1 MILET
6 GLKRGLFWLK
16 GSSNASRCIAYFLL
30 FAKTVK
36 KNLSANWSE
45 YDKLFRKKAALEK
58 SLVWGPTDPLLW
70 VTHILSGRIST
81 HQGPDR
87 EICGLFNQKRCYF
100 SHCEFL
106 HACQICKSLYHPAL
120 ECPNKFQSK
129 DRVSYFFPSK
139 K

>member
-1 MILET
+1 MGCF
-6 GLKRGLFWLK
+6 GLKGPQMLPDVLPIVC
-16 GSSNASRCIAYFLL
+16 SLQ
-30 FAKTVK
+30 KTVK
-36 KNLSANWSE
+36 ESLLANWSE

-58 SLVWGPTDPLLW
+58 SLVLGPTDPLLW
-70 VTHILSGRIST
+70 VTHMLSGGISI

-87 EICGLFNQKRCYF
+87 EISGLFNQKRCYF
-100 SHCEFL
+100 SHCKFL
-106 HACQICKSLYHPAL
+106 HVCQICKSLYHPAL